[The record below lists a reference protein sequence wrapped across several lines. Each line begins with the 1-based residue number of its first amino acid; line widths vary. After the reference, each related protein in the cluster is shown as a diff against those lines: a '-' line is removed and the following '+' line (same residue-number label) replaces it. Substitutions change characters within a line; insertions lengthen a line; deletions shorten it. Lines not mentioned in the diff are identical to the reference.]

1 MQENKIPAVFKED
14 LRKVLE
20 SIGELP
26 FIEEAQRNCVICSKG
41 ITIEN
46 IQLIIP
52 RSGNKFEYVC
62 DDPQC
67 IAEFNSQTPKA

>member
-26 FIEEAQRNCVICSKG
+26 SIEETQRSCQVCSKG
-41 ITIEN
+41 ITVEN

-52 RSGNKFEYVC
+52 RPGNKFEYVC

-67 IAEFNSQTPKA
+67 ISEFNSQNQKA